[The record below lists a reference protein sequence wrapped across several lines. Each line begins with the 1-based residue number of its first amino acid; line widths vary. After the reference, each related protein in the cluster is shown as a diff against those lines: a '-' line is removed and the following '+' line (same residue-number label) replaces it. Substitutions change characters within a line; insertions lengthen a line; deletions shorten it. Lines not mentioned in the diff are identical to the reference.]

1 MRRKAMRT
9 LLRHA
14 SRLEEAIDRTKRRL
28 DRSLLSDRPLRVVPY
43 LGYGTPHRL
52 RLRGRVLAGRQALGT
67 VSAEDSR
74 LINLLRALRRF
85 ETDEVPDA
93 ELALALAAGG
103 EPVRVL
109 SDDEGYFDAEL
120 VPPEPLPAT
129 GGWHPLEIDLLSP
142 PGREVLVQP
151 ARVLVPPADAELIV
165 VSDLDDTVIHTD
177 ATNLLKMVR
186 NTVLGNSRTRMPFP
200 GVAPFYEALTLGD
213 DDAPRNGLF
222 YVSSSPWNLYGAL
235 LDFLEINGIPHG
247 PLFLSDWGLSPTQ
260 LLTAGHDDHKGR
272 AIRDL
277 LALYPRQR
285 FVLIGDS
292 GQEDPEI
299 YSRIVAEH
307 EDRVAAVYIRN
318 LPLEDVERPETI
330 RRLAKEVEKAGST
343 LLLVDTTYEA
353 AEHAADR
360 GWISRSALGEIAKAV
375 GKDLA
380 PAEEPGLDIVEPE
393 DRPEPGTG
401 EPDARDTAK
410 QAAPRSDDPG

>member
-1 MRRKAMRT
+1 MGT

-14 SRLEEAIDRTKRRL
+14 ARLEEAIDRTKRRL
-28 DRSLLSDRPLRVVPY
+28 GRSLRSDRPLRVVPY
-43 LGYGTPHRL
+43 LGYGTRDRV

-74 LINLLRALRRF
+74 FVNLMRALRRF

-109 SDDEGYFDAEL
+109 SDEEGYFDAEL
-120 VPPEPLPAT
+120 VPPEPLPAA

-222 YVSSSPWNLYGAL
+222 YVSSSPWNLYAPL

-247 PLFLSDWGLSPTQ
+247 PLFLADWGLSPTQ

-318 LPLEDVERPETI
+318 LPLEDVERPEAI
-330 RRLAKEVEKAGST
+330 RRLAQEVEKAGST
-343 LLLVDTTYEA
+343 LLLVDTTYQA
-353 AEHAADR
+353 AEHAAGR

-393 DRPEPGTG
+393 DRPEPASG
-401 EPDARDTAK
+401 EPDAKEVAK
-410 QAAPRSDDPG
+410 QAAPRSDDPR